1 MLESRG
7 CCRNSEQ
14 GGKQAES
21 VYTYVSMCLYLR
33 DGHGTCM
40 KVSQINVGKE
50 EGVHKKK
57 KPEKTL
63 IMIDMKNKQ
72 RNSMEI
78 VECEG
83 RMQDI

>member
-1 MLESRG
+1 MERVCKLAKLMW
-7 CCRNSEQ
+7 
-14 GGKQAES
+14 GK
-21 VYTYVSMCLYLR
+21 R
-33 DGHGTCM
+33 
-40 KVSQINVGKE
+40 KVSIR
-50 EGVHKKK
+50 KK

-72 RNSMEI
+72 RNSVEI